1 MTTTPKRA
9 ARETDFYSLESPELD
24 PYQVPPLL
32 FETLLSKVEAWGKEF
47 IDAAVA
53 DPGFVI
59 DDELRAR
66 FSRYMGFQ
74 YVRGCSARWFAEAA
88 ANDLIKIKYEDVTS
102 PTMESETC
110 WRRTGKSRID
120 RSDGFESSSTV
131 VDNGKIRITP
141 QERPWSQCWASK
153 PKASDSACSF
163 AAGTSTKFRRSWSPA
178 RNPWLPIAGPPHPRG
193 ERAGVADAGVVIFPL
208 TSSLLLAI
216 VDGVAR
222 PVSPYRLDH
231 CDIAEVNRE
240 IVAAASGYAF
250 ERLGRNTAAAFKL
263 PKAADPMHR
272 SDPMPMDNTGLRR
285 IIRVHRPSRWA
296 DDAAPPR
303 GRWNAGSKLPK
314 PQFSS
319 RA

>member
-9 ARETDFYSLESPELD
+9 ARETDFYSLESPDLD

-88 ANDLIKIKYEDVTS
+88 ANDIIKIKYEDVTS

-131 VDNGKIRITP
+131 V
-141 QERPWSQCWASK
+141 
-153 PKASDSACSF
+153 DSACSF